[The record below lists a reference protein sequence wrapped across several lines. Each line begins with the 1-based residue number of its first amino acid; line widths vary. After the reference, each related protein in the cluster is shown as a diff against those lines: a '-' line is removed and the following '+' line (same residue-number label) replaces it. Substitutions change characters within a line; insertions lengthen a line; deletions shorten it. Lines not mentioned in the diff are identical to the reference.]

1 MNINGSYTKWIN
13 VWTHFILEYFITQY
27 LKGSMSILTLSP
39 VLCPE
44 IFRNG
49 PHHHHQQQNRT
60 PEMAQQKIVKVCP
73 TSSSTER
80 MEEGNGIETKRNSDM
95 NFQLAIL
102 SPMYWVLVLV
112 GRWWLVCV
120 GDSLQYW

>member
-1 MNINGSYTKWIN
+1 
-13 VWTHFILEYFITQY
+13 
-27 LKGSMSILTLSP
+27 MSILTLSP

-49 PHHHHQQQNRT
+49 PHQQQQNRT

-73 TSSSTER
+73 TSSSTGK

-102 SPMYWVLVLV
+102 SPVYWVLALV

>member
-13 VWTHFILEYFITQY
+13 VWTHFVLEYFITQY

-49 PHHHHQQQNRT
+49 PHQQQNRT

-73 TSSSTER
+73 TSSSTAK

-102 SPMYWVLVLV
+102 SPVYWVLV

>member
-13 VWTHFILEYFITQY
+13 VWTHFVLEYFITQY

-49 PHHHHQQQNRT
+49 PQQQQNRT
-60 PEMAQQKIVKVCP
+60 SEMAQQKIVKVCP
-73 TSSSTER
+73 TSSSTGN

-102 SPMYWVLVLV
+102 SPVYWVFVLV

>member
-49 PHHHHQQQNRT
+49 PHQQQNRT

-73 TSSSTER
+73 TSSSTAK

-102 SPMYWVLVLV
+102 SPVYWVLVLV

>member
-49 PHHHHQQQNRT
+49 PHHQQQNRT

-73 TSSSTER
+73 TSSSTGK

-102 SPMYWVLVLV
+102 SPVYWVLVLV

>member
-1 MNINGSYTKWIN
+1 
-13 VWTHFILEYFITQY
+13 
-27 LKGSMSILTLSP
+27 MSILTLSP

-49 PHHHHQQQNRT
+49 PHQQQNRT

-73 TSSSTER
+73 TSSSTGK

-102 SPMYWVLVLV
+102 SPLYWVLALV

>member
-1 MNINGSYTKWIN
+1 
-13 VWTHFILEYFITQY
+13 
-27 LKGSMSILTLSP
+27 MSILTLSP

-49 PHHHHQQQNRT
+49 PQHSQQQNRT

-73 TSSSTER
+73 TSSSTGK
-80 MEEGNGIETKRNSDM
+80 MEERNGIETKRNSDM

-102 SPMYWVLVLV
+102 SPMY
-112 GRWWLVCV
+112 
-120 GDSLQYW
+120 